1 MSGDVR
7 LLRVQGPPTTAKTTT
22 CARPYRSLLTHC
34 RLPCSPVAAATACP
48 AVCRHEGRLRPV
60 GRHQALQV
68 RGGEA
73 QHPLDQQGGW
83 ACGWVGVWFGRAGG
97 LAGGW
102 TSRSLV
108 RLTGA
113 AVCVPG
119 CACIAMCVGGLM
131 GLACRMPPPGA
142 LPLMPACERRCL
154 CPAGDLLRPPQ
165 EGINAVLAHQPP
177 PLRQEAWLS
186 LPSIP
191 AAAIQQHLGLSPLFS
206 ATPAARPQHCTALGN
221 IAPPVVLP
229 RFRRPLFGRVHRP
242 SAARGGES

>member
-1 MSGDVR
+1 M
-7 LLRVQGPPTTAKTTT
+7 LRVQGPPLPNPQHAPAPTA
-22 CARPYRSLLTHC
+22 
-34 RLPCSPVAAATACP
+34 PCSPTAACP
-48 AVCRHEGRLRPV
+48 AHLLLLPLPALPSADMKGASSALWADIKPSKSEEEKHNIRWTNKV
-60 GRHQALQV
+60 G
-68 RGGEA
+68 
-73 QHPLDQQGGW
+73 
-83 ACGWVGVWFGRAGG
+83 GRAGG

-108 RLTGA
+108 SLTGA

-142 LPLMPACERRCL
+142 LPLMPACARRCL

-165 EGINAVLAHQPP
+165 EGINAVLAHQPR
-177 PLRQEAWLS
+177 PLWQEAWLS

-191 AAAIQQHLGLSPLFS
+191 AAAIQQQMGPSPLFS